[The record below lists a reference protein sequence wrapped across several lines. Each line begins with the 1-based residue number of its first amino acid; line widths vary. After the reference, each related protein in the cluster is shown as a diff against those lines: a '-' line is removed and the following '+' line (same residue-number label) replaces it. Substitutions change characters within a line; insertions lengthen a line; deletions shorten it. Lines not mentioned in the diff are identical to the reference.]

1 MLRPITLHSTSTRD
15 RSQDVVRVSHRD
27 TPLNLM
33 NLMSPMRKERD
44 IERSVLLRA
53 VAWHLDDRVLVYDN
67 ETAVFD

>member
-1 MLRPITLHSTSTRD
+1 
-15 RSQDVVRVSHRD
+15 
-27 TPLNLM
+27 M